1 MTLKVIILTL
11 LISFLVK
18 CSFARTPKT
27 TTTSTPIFKS
37 HPPHPQRSRLR
48 AGYGEQCSGSVRCK
62 SESWLSCDILGK
74 NPNRCQCSKPDGM
87 IYDEERQKCV
97 AIVGERC
104 KFGLLSGAG
113 DTNAEAQEEEAEIPG
128 RNKWFLS
135 N

>member
-1 MTLKVIILTL
+1 MFLCSYPSTTL
-11 LISFLVK
+11 
-18 CSFARTPKT
+18 
-27 TTTSTPIFKS
+27 TPIFKS
-37 HPPHPQRSRLR
+37 HPPHPQRWRLR

-62 SESWLSCDILGK
+62 SESWLSCDILGE
-74 NPNRCQCSKPDGM
+74 NPNRCQCTKPDGM

-97 AIVGERC
+97 AIVGERWC

-113 DTNAEAQEEEAEIPG
+113 DTNAEEQEDTEIPG